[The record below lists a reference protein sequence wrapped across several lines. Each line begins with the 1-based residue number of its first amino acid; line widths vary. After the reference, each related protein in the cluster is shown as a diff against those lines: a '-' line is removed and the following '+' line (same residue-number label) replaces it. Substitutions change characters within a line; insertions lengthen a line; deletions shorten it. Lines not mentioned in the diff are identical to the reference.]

1 MNTSYEKTNG
11 KKYIEKKSVYNSKNI
26 LIEPDD
32 NFKSVINKKILI
44 YKNNKLISDS
54 EGENSDQDMI
64 SEENSDEELERELES
79 KTNLPKNFGNK
90 WTEKDKKKL
99 LSYLIDSKKNIS
111 FELDD
116 PLINK
121 LAKKFSRS
129 VGGIKAEIRRIVFE
143 KYINGNDIENISAEL
158 NIIYRDVKQ
167 IIKLHLEKESENEIN
182 ILEKENKLL
191 KLRIENIKLRKEL
204 NQIQKN

>member
-32 NFKSVINKKILI
+32 NFKSVINNKILI

-54 EGENSDQDMI
+54 EGENSDQDII
-64 SEENSDEELERELES
+64 SEENSDEELERELEN

-99 LSYLIDSKKNIS
+99 LSYLIDSKKNMS

>member
-1 MNTSYEKTNG
+1 MNTSLLNKKTNYEKNINKT
-11 KKYIEKKSVYNSKNI
+11 KKI
-26 LIEPDD
+26 LIESDD
-32 NFKSVINKKILI
+32 NLKNIMQDKILI

-54 EGENSDQDMI
+54 EDEENNFNTNSDK
-64 SEENSDEELERELES
+64 NSDEELEMELES
-79 KTNLPKNFGNK
+79 KSILPKNFGNK

-99 LSYLIDSKKNIS
+99 LSYLTDSKSNIS
-111 FELDD
+111 FQSDD
-116 PLINK
+116 PLIIK
-121 LAKKFSRS
+121 LATKFSRS

-143 KYINGNDIENISAEL
+143 KYMSGFDIENISFEL

-167 IIKLHLEKESENEIN
+167 IIKLHLEKESENEISL
-182 ILEKENKLL
+182 LEKENKLL